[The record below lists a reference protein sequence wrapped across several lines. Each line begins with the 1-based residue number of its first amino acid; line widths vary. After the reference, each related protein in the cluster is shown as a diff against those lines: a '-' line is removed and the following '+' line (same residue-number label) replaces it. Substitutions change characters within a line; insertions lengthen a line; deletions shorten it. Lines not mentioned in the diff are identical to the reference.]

1 MIRYLVVG
9 LLLCS
14 QVDLAQTVSD
24 SLSATIPQAQFPA
37 DTNNTYPQHHSLS
50 LPTSLPSVAV
60 VSSPERLP
68 IGPLVA
74 PALLMGYGFL
84 TLGNPEFLE
93 SNEALQ
99 SAITGHYAGFHTGLD
114 NYSRYVP
121 LAAVYGLNLAGVEG
135 KHDLVNLSMLFALSS
150 FINNAI
156 TKKLKTMTLE
166 RRPDYPSFDA
176 FPSGHTSTAFSN
188 AELLH
193 QEYKLQ
199 STWYS
204 VGGYSFAV
212 ATGALR
218 MLNNRHWLSDVM
230 AGAGVGIL
238 STRLAYV
245 IYPWLQQNINLGHF
259 AKSHMAIA
267 PMYQQGS
274 FGLSMGLQ
282 LDSKKLTKRPEKD
295 KR

>member
-1 MIRYLVVG
+1 MIRCLVVG
-9 LLLCS
+9 LLLCA
-14 QVDLAQTVSD
+14 QIGLAQAASD
-24 SLSATIPQAQFPA
+24 SLSATIPPAQFPA
-37 DTNNTYPQHHSLS
+37 KTNNTYPQHHSLP
-50 LPTSLPSVAV
+50 LPTSHPSVAV

-68 IGPLVA
+68 IGPLIA
-74 PALLMGYGFL
+74 PAILMGYGFL

-99 SAITGHYAGFHTGLD
+99 RAITGHYAGFHTGLD

-135 KHDLVNLSMLFALSS
+135 KHDLIQLSMLFALSS
-150 FINNAI
+150 FINNTI
-156 TKKLKTMTLE
+156 TKRLKTMTQE

-188 AELLH
+188 AEILH
-193 QEYKLQ
+193 QEFKYQ
-199 STWYS
+199 SAWYS

-212 ATGALR
+212 ATGSLR

-245 IYPWLQQNINLGHF
+245 IYPWLQRNINLAHL

-267 PMYQQGS
+267 PMYEQGS
-274 FGLSMGLQ
+274 FGLIMGLQ
-282 LDSKKLTKRPEKD
+282 LDSRRLIKRPKKD
-295 KR
+295 ER